1 MAFSA
6 SRGDRI
12 GSIIRRAGWLV
23 VGGAHVPGLVHAWRS
38 FIASGFAPEHI
49 LGCLWL
55 TLTVA
60 FLVLKVQDA
69 AFLRFRTDLRS
80 FLALATIVA
89 LLHVDLMPPVSDPT
103 LVPECVAVLVTAC
116 VIVAAPQVRRWW
128 ETVAQGARGTVKH
141 VNPQAASTDTVWLS
155 SFRPHCWVLALR
167 LFHLRAP
174 PA

>member
-1 MAFSA
+1 MALSV
-6 SRGDRI
+6 SRRDRI
-12 GSIIRRAGWLV
+12 SSIIRRTGWLV
-23 VGGAHVPGLVHAWRS
+23 VAGVHLPGLVHAWRA
-38 FIASGFAPEHI
+38 FLASGFASEHI

-80 FLALATIVA
+80 FLAIVTVVA
-89 LLHVDLMPPVSDPT
+89 LLHVDLMPPVSEPT
-103 LVPECVAVLVTAC
+103 LVSECVAVLVTAC

-128 ETVAQGARGTVKH
+128 ETVAQGARVTLKH
-141 VNPQAASTDTVWLS
+141 LNPQAASAATVWLS
-155 SFRPHCWVLALR
+155 AFRPHCWVLALR